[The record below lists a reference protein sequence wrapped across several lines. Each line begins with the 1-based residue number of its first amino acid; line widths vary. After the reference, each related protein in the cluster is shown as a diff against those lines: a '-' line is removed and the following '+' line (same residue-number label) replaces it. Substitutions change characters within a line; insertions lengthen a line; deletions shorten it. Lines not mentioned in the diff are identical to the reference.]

1 MANLKA
7 LFPRVADKFDT
18 AMQELEHEAEQRKK
32 EQEESNRARV
42 EQERQAA
49 EQKQKRQQQ
58 QQLSQSA
65 TKELQATRQERTVA
79 RLEHP
84 NRWPVI
90 AGNQHGQVVEQQQT
104 GGGSQ
109 KQQQGQGQ
117 QSMNMG
123 GHHFEEVQQQTGG
136 DSQKQQQGQGQQSME
151 KDGRQGPDGRLFF
164 EQLWVQAARACSLP
178 SGWGTDKIILGG
190 KKTLGVS
197 LFEFTLAYYQSGG
210 NIGAT
215 ACALSTNCGDLSCLH
230 RQYFLDGQEFANLSK
245 LLSCGIEK
253 MDMNNVVPQF
263 KKVIKS
269 DDGGVHKVWQH
280 LSVLLSKVPLSES
293 APSQIHLQRAHA
305 GAAQL
310 REARK
315 GEARKGIKDA
325 VEKVE
330 SLGGRVITMVSF
342 PNAGALS
349 NHRSSVSPLS
359 KARCCSSD
367 QISSRDVAN

>member
-58 QQLSQSA
+58 QQQQQQQLSQSA

-104 GGGSQ
+104 GGG
-109 KQQQGQGQ
+109 
-117 QSMNMG
+117 
-123 GHHFEEVQQQTGG
+123 
-136 DSQKQQQGQGQQSME
+136 SQKQQQGQGQQSME

-315 GEARKGIKDA
+315 GIKDA